1 MISVLRYRGALYK
14 RVEAVQHPLQK
25 DETSSLATELEVA
38 KAHLTEVIADAV
50 LVTTEAR
57 KLLRSLHEGAHE
69 VANSIKQEGRVDPKN
84 IKLLNPEG
92 RQDGYMVPLR
102 SMEKANKMLNY
113 TVDASI
119 AAIKTTIEQVDAM
132 VDDWQAA
139 LETQN
144 APNTSREL
152 TAPMVMTDGPADD
165 VPTM

>member
-1 MISVLRYRGALYK
+1 MLRTLRYRGVLYHC
-14 RVEAVQHPLQK
+14 VEAVHHPLQK
-25 DETSSLATELEVA
+25 NETGSLATELEVA
-38 KAHLTEVIADAV
+38 KAHLEEVVADAER
-50 LVTTEAR
+50 VTADAR
-57 KLLRSLHEGAHE
+57 KLLQSLREGAHE
-69 VANSIKQEGRVDPKN
+69 VASCIKETGGVDPRRVR
-84 IKLLNPEG
+84 LLHPDG

-102 SMEKANKMLNY
+102 SMEKANRMLNY

-152 TAPMVMTDGPADD
+152 TAPMVMTDSPADD